1 MGMSAA
7 ERQAL
12 HRKRVKERMRE
23 LQEVVARLREMCAE
37 SALGRA

>member
-1 MGMSAA
+1 MAMSGA

-23 LQEVVARLREMCAE
+23 LHEEGPPAAGQPVRREC
-37 SALGRA
+37 